1 MGFYHNVYFKLK
13 SDLDPEKRKDFQ
25 QGLRDLIE
33 KIEFVLSGDVATPAP
48 IDREVVVKDYDFALL
63 LLFADKDDHDAY
75 QVHAVHKSFLEQ
87 FRNYWEKVTIYD
99 SIAIP
104 TESDLEA

>member
-13 SDLDPEKRKDFQ
+13 SDLNTEQRRAFQ

-33 KIEFVLSGDVATPAP
+33 KIEFVLSGEIAIPAP

-63 LLFADKDDHDAY
+63 VLFGDKADHDAY
-75 QVHAVHKSFLEQ
+75 QVHAVHKAFLEQ
-87 FRNYWEKVTIYD
+87 FRSYWEKVTIYD
-99 SIAIP
+99 SIVIP
-104 TESDLEA
+104 TENDLKS